1 MHAENRLFRGWKVA
15 AAAAVTYGIAQGI
28 PYYNVS
34 FFYDYFQRA
43 FGWSRSEIT
52 LGFPI
57 AALLTLWVG
66 PLVVPR
72 FSPRKLILFG
82 TACTAAALAGFGW
95 MHGALSVYFALW
107 MVYTVGYITSGP
119 IPHQL
124 IVSHWF
130 QRKRGTAMGII
141 YLGAGVVGSL
151 GSMIVKPFTDAYGYR
166 VALYVLA
173 AVMFAGWP
181 LVLWVL
187 RDKAS
192 DCGLPLDG
200 DAAAPAHTMTDPL
213 PLRTLMRSTAFW
225 LLLFGSVCSI
235 GTVGAVSQHMKFIF
249 LDSGYK
255 PGQQLD
261 AAWRTTSVIILI
273 SSTVGRLAVGVLA
286 DWWSTK
292 AVMIGSFA
300 MTAAVVPALL
310 VLHTPHIPYAF
321 AVGFGVAMGADYML
335 IPLMVAEEFGLSTL
349 ARAMSLLLPINTVAQ
364 TWFPYVVAVI
374 REHSGSYRIPLLT
387 VVVVAFMGSVAI
399 MLLPRRRHEGRSVA
413 ADPTSPA

>member
-1 MHAENRLFRGWKVA
+1 MHAKAKLFRGWTVA

-82 TACTAAALAGFGW
+82 TACTAVALAGFGW
-95 MHGALSVYFALW
+95 MRGSLAVYFALW
-107 MVYTVGYITSGP
+107 VIYTVGYITSGP

-141 YLGAGVVGSL
+141 YLGAGVVGSV
-151 GSMIVKPFTDAYGYR
+151 GSLIVKPFTDAYGYHL
-166 VALYVLA
+166 ALYVLA
-173 AVMFAGWP
+173 AVMFVGWP

-187 RDKAS
+187 VDKAS

-200 DAAAPAHTMTDPL
+200 EVAISAHVPAPPL
-213 PLRTLMRSTAFW
+213 PMRRLLHSPAFW

-255 PGQQLD
+255 LGQQLD
-261 AAWRTTSVIILI
+261 STWRTTSVIILI

-292 AVMIGSFA
+292 AVMIGSFM

-310 VLHTPHIPYAF
+310 VLHPPHIPYAF
-321 AVGFGVAMGADYML
+321 AVAFGVAMGADYML

-364 TWFPYVVAVI
+364 TWFPYAVAVI
-374 REHSGSYRIPLLT
+374 REHSGSYRTPLIT
-387 VVVVAFMGSVAI
+387 VIIVAFTGAVAI
-399 MLLPRRRHEGRSVA
+399 MVLPRTRRTDLEL
-413 ADPTSPA
+413 ADKPHGP

>member
-1 MHAENRLFRGWKVA
+1 MHAEAKVFRGWTVA
-15 AAAAVTYGIAQGI
+15 SAAAVTYGIAQGI

-52 LGFPI
+52 LGFPL

-66 PLVVPR
+66 PLMVPR

-82 TACTAAALAGFGW
+82 TACTAVALAGFGW
-95 MHGALSVYFALW
+95 MHGSLAVYFALW
-107 MVYTVGYITSGP
+107 VIYTVGYITSGP

-151 GSMIVKPFTDAYGYR
+151 GSLIVKPFTDAYGYH

-200 DAAAPAHTMTDPL
+200 EVAAVAHVPAPPL
-213 PLRTLMRSTAFW
+213 PMRSLLHSPTFW

-255 PGQQLD
+255 LGQQLD
-261 AAWRTTSVIILI
+261 STWRTTSVIILI

-286 DWWSTK
+286 DLWSTK
-292 AVMIGSFA
+292 AVMIGSF
-300 MTAAVVPALL
+300 MLTAAVVPALL
-310 VLHTPHIPYAF
+310 MLHPPHIPYAF
-321 AVGFGVAMGADYML
+321 AVCFGIAMGADYML

-364 TWFPYVVAVI
+364 TWFPYAVAVI
-374 REHSGSYRIPLLT
+374 REHSGSYRTPLIAVIL
-387 VVVVAFMGSVAI
+387 VAFTGSIAI
-399 MLLPRRRHEGRSVA
+399 MLLPRTRRTELA
-413 ADPTSPA
+413 LSPAD